1 MEKLTRQQL
10 QELEK
15 DELVRLLLDCYDDV
29 DDYKQ
34 LLDYENEKRRK
45 AEEQYK
51 QERLRMQAMRNAI
64 QSLIDLSI

>member
-15 DELVRLLLDCYDDV
+15 DELVRILLDCYDDV

-34 LLDYENEKRRK
+34 LLDYEHEKRQN

-51 QERLRMQAMRNAI
+51 QERLRMQTMRNAI

>member
-34 LLDYENEKRRK
+34 LLDYEHEKRRN
-45 AEEQYK
+45 AEEQCK

>member
-10 QELEK
+10 LELEK

-34 LLDYENEKRRK
+34 LLDYEHEKRRN

-51 QERLRMQAMRNAI
+51 QERLRMQAMRSAI